1 LGQEIDSSSI
11 AISVKAAGSCAQE
24 CPYGAIAERFIELA
38 DTRQSIADACHLID
52 RIACTIDLCQR
63 SQRRQLS

>member
-52 RIACTIDLCQR
+52 RIA
-63 SQRRQLS
+63 